1 MTSQAKQQGRLIS
14 QLLHTGFKGHRP
26 LVSRIVEPQGRP
38 SSRIF
43 PHSFV
48 GATTTV
54 TRGHTCHP
62 WSHLSTVVT
71 LVTRGM
77 CVHVQIS
84 KDLHNTILVT
94 FPREVTN
101 PGNSLCLGNYFN
113 QEDTFPRKSC
123 FSGSSISWDI
133 TYPRKSHIPRR
144 HFSWEVTFPQKF
156 QFSVK

>member
-26 LVSRIVEPQGRP
+26 LVSRIVEPEGRP
-38 SSRIF
+38 FSRIF
-43 PHSFV
+43 PHSVV
-48 GATTTV
+48 GAH
-54 TRGHTCHP
+54 RHP
-62 WSHLSTVVT
+62 WSHLSPVVT
-71 LVTRGM
+71 LVNCGHTCHRGM

-101 PGNSLCLGNYFN
+101 PGNSLCLGNYFY
-113 QEDTFPRKSC
+113 QEDSFPRKSC

-156 QFSVK
+156 QFLVK